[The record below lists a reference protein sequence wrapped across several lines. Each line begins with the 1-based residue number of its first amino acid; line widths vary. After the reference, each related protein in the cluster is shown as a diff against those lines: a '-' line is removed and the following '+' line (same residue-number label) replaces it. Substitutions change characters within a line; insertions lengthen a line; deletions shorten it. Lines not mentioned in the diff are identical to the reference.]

1 MAFMDDLKQ
10 GLGDVTR
17 VVCEKSGQFIEIQ
30 KLRMKKSSVNSDLRA
45 AYMEIGKMIYEEKNA
60 GAEFSG
66 PVVQLCKKVDAGQE
80 TIKELDKEI
89 EEIKA
94 KAQVE
99 DTEFEDTDIVEDD
112 VRDVTVEEDI
122 VDAPVSEEPAEEPAE
137 KAAEKTVEEPVSEA
151 EASEPLEE
159 AEKSE
164 EEKNEKTE

>member
-89 EEIKA
+89 DEIKA
-94 KAQVE
+94 RAQVE

-122 VDAPVSEEPAEEPAE
+122 VDAPVSEEASEEPAE
-137 KAAEKTVEEPVSEA
+137 EAVEAASEEPAVEPVVEEA
-151 EASEPLEE
+151 
-159 AEKSE
+159 SE
-164 EEKNEKTE
+164 EEKAEKTE